1 MPSMPSRALL
11 ESLKKVTF
19 EIGCNK
25 KIMKSYSIHFVI
37 AVFAFFFGAAL
48 TSHAQDDEQ
57 KVKKLKKDEH
67 YIYDKDTTIMKD
79 PEHIY
84 VIENLGENVNSA
96 HAESGPRISPD
107 GKTLYFFRIDGK
119 GHYAHT
125 RDIWF
130 SEFNARDC
138 TWSEAQHAPK
148 PLNNFGDN
156 SVHSVMKDGDALLLH
171 NKYLKNG
178 TTENGLSVSFRKR
191 DGSWSFP
198 EELKIDHY
206 KNDTVCSFHM
216 DNDMKVLILAIRQK
230 KDTYGKQDLYVSF
243 RKNPKDS
250 LHWTEPLNLGEVVN
264 SKGTEATA
272 FLDVDLKTLYFSTNT
287 KRKGQIGGFDIYK
300 TKRLDSTWQ
309 VWSYPEN
316 IGVPFNTRD
325 DEFYYSIPHALDYA
339 YMAHHFVSSDTAE
352 HSDIIR
358 VRLKPNHKVTLVGKV
373 YDDYSKEVIEA
384 RILFRKVYEDEEVI
398 GEMDVDT
405 ITGYTLELPVKKK
418 YKYVV
423 SSEGYQTLVDSLDL
437 TNVLRSE
444 EKTMDIYLKRNP
456 ALVLSGTIKDK
467 KTGEEIP
474 GTIQFKRISDG
485 AIVYTQKLEKG
496 EAYDVKLPA
505 GEEYEYTVTTELRY
519 IPEVNEID
527 LVTLN
532 EYKEDGKD
540 MFLNPRDVVFE
551 IEDIFFESA
560 KWDLLPESNKSLD
573 NLVKVLN
580 EVPDLKVEISGHT
593 DWIGGDEYNQ
603 NLSQNRAQS
612 VVDYLIEHGINT
624 DRLVAK
630 GYGESQPR
638 ATNKTPEG
646 RQENRRVEF
655 KALN

>member
-1 MPSMPSRALL
+1 MALL
-11 ESLKKVTF
+11 ESLKKGTF
-19 EIGCNK
+19 EIRCNT
-25 KIMKSYSIHFVI
+25 KIMKSYTIRFVI
-37 AVFAFFFGAAL
+37 AVFAFFFGTAL
-48 TSHAQDDEQ
+48 VSYAQDDEV
-57 KVKKLKKDEH
+57 KVKKLKKDER
-67 YIYDKDTTIMKD
+67 YLYERDTTIMKD

-130 SEFNARDC
+130 SEFNSRDC

-148 PLNNFGDN
+148 PLNNYGDN
-156 SVHSVMKDGDALLLH
+156 SVHSVMKDGNALLLH

-206 KNDTVCSFHM
+206 NNDTICSFHM

-243 RKNPKDS
+243 RKHAKDS
-250 LHWTEPLNLGEVVN
+250 LHWTKPMNLGEVVN
-264 SKGTEATA
+264 SAETEATA
-272 FLDVDLKTLYFSTNT
+272 FLDVDLKTLYFSTNG
-287 KRKGQIGGFDIYK
+287 RERDSYGGFDIYK
-300 TKRLDSTWQ
+300 TTRLDSTWE

-316 IGVPFNTRD
+316 IGEPFNTTD
-325 DEFYYSIPHALDYA
+325 DEFYYSLPHVLEYA
-339 YMAHHFVSSDTAE
+339 YMAHHFMASDTTE
-352 HSDIIR
+352 HSDL
-358 VRLKPNHKVTLVGKV
+358 VRIHLKPNHMVTLVGKV

-384 RILFRKVYEDEEVI
+384 KIIFRKIYEEEVV
-398 GEMDVDT
+398 GELEADTVD
-405 ITGYTLELPVKKK
+405 GYTLDLPVRKK

-423 SSEGYQTLVDSLDL
+423 SSEGYQTLVDSIDL
-437 TNVLRSE
+437 TNVLRPE
-444 EKTMDIYLKRNP
+444 EKTMDIFLKRNP

-467 KTGEEIP
+467 KSGEEIP

-485 AIVYTQKLEKG
+485 AIVYTKKLEKG

-505 GEEYEYTVTTELRY
+505 GISYEYTVTTELRY

-527 LVTLN
+527 LVSLK
-532 EYKEDGKD
+532 EYKEDGQD

-551 IEDIFFESA
+551 IEDIFFETA
-560 KWDLLPESNKSLD
+560 KYNLLPESFKSLD

-593 DWIGGDEYNQ
+593 DWVGDDAYNEK
-603 NLSQNRAQS
+603 LSQNRAQS
-612 VVDYLIEHGINT
+612 VVDYLIEHGI
-624 DRLVAK
+624 DKEKLEAK
-630 GYGESQPR
+630 GYGETQPR

-646 RQENRRVEF
+646 RQQNRRVEF